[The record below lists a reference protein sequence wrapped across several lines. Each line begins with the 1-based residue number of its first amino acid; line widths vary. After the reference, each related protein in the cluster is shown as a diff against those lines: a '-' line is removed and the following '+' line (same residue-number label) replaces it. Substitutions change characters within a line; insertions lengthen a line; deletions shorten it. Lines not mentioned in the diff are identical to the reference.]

1 MTGHGAGGVDA
12 GRRRRLVA
20 LLDGEDPRP
29 PTPVP
34 PTSAPATPAP
44 MTPTAARPV
53 RSVPASDE
61 GAHPVHDRVARLCRM
76 AVDLIGVDGAG
87 ITVLASL
94 ESGREGTRDQ
104 VCASGSLTGRLEE
117 LQLTVGEGPCLD
129 AYASGAPVLVGDLA
143 AETGRWLGFGPEA
156 VAAGAAAVFSL
167 PLQVGAVRL
176 GALDLHR
183 TTAGDLKPEQLADA
197 LALAS
202 LATETLLELAESEL
216 ERDLDA
222 DAVVPHDAADGDHGD
237 EGDRAGPEGLAPLL
251 ETRWLPDAHADVHVA
266 SGMVAVRAGVA
277 LRTALLRIRG
287 YAFTHGES
295 IHQVA
300 RRVIARELDLSDP
313 PDQHRDDG
321 HDGHDG
327 PDSPPA
333 PDPETT

>member
-1 MTGHGAGGVDA
+1 MSGHGAGGVDV

-20 LLDGEDPRP
+20 LLDGDA
-29 PTPVP
+29 P
-34 PTSAPATPAP
+34 PTSAPMAH
-44 MTPTAARPV
+44 TAARPAPP
-53 RSVPASDE
+53 VPARDD
-61 GAHPVHDRVARLCRM
+61 GARPVHDRLARLCAM
-76 AVDLIGVDGAG
+76 AVDLTGVDGAG

-104 VCASGSLTGRLEE
+104 VCATGSLTGRLEE

-129 AYASGAPVLVGDLA
+129 AYAGGAPVLVGDLA
-143 AETGRWLGFGPEA
+143 AETHRWLGFGPDA

-183 TTAGDLKPEQLADA
+183 TTAGDLTPEQLADA
-197 LALAS
+197 LALAG
-202 LATETLLELAESEL
+202 LATETLLELAESGL
-216 ERDLDA
+216 E
-222 DAVVPHDAADGDHGD
+222 
-237 EGDRAGPEGLAPLL
+237 PLL
-251 ETRWLPDAHADVHVA
+251 GTGWLPDVHADVHVA
-266 SGMVAVRAGVA
+266 SGMVAVRAGVS

-287 YAFTHGES
+287 HAFTHGQS

-300 RRVIARELDLSDP
+300 RRIIARELDLSDP
-313 PDQHRDDG
+313 PDRHRNDGHDG